1 MFRRYYTMHSN
12 DCRNPLQRAS
22 YQHFNFL
29 NVIISLTGRK
39 TFEKRSTMISS
50 LCYLFVRNST
60 NQIGPTKRI
69 SSSWSVRWKQ
79 YLSGGLPSISNF
91 VAVSR
96 PLSWGPIT
104 KQTKQNHERQKNASP
119 VAFLSYAVYVYA
131 RANSGRACLVYTR
144 VWIVNCSLATLA
156 ITITEQY
163 ANTATYTYPTSPS
176 YEDGRK
182 CAARHVDAILYR
194 SRCTYDG
201 G

>member
-1 MFRRYYTMHSN
+1 MICSLHKYVFN
-12 DCRNPLQRAS
+12 IEPNPTTTL
-22 YQHFNFL
+22 L
-29 NVIISLTGRK
+29 L
-39 TFEKRSTMISS
+39 E
-50 LCYLFVRNST
+50 
-60 NQIGPTKRI
+60 
-69 SSSWSVRWKQ
+69 VRWNQ
-79 YLSGGLPSISNF
+79 YLSEDLPSISNF

-104 KQTKQNHERQKNASP
+104 KQTKQNHERQKYASP
-119 VAFLSYAVYVYA
+119 VAFLSYMYMYL
-131 RANSGRACLVYTR
+131 RLGHTSCLDYTR